1 MAMLTRIL
9 YKKQTTFHDLIKIR
23 SNYLTGYIK
32 KKIRSLSKLQP
43 TVSIW
48 TWLHNCLG
56 GDYHM
61 YPWDLQILEKDG
73 VISFSATS
81 DTDSSI
87 VIDDDDIGAGI
98 NRIINLI
105 ITDCPGAVIYVSDFS
120 GNIDLIESIM
130 QKRKVAYVID

>member
-1 MAMLTRIL
+1 MDR
-9 YKKQTTFHDLIKIR
+9 
-23 SNYLTGYIK
+23 
-32 KKIRSLSKLQP
+32 
-43 TVSIW
+43 
-48 TWLHNCLG
+48 LHNCLG

-105 ITDCPGAVIYVSDFS
+105 ITDCPGAVIYISDFS

>member
-1 MAMLTRIL
+1 
-9 YKKQTTFHDLIKIR
+9 
-23 SNYLTGYIK
+23 
-32 KKIRSLSKLQP
+32 
-43 TVSIW
+43 
-48 TWLHNCLG
+48 
-56 GDYHM
+56 M
-61 YPWDLQILEKDG
+61 YPWDLQILEKGG

>member
-1 MAMLTRIL
+1 
-9 YKKQTTFHDLIKIR
+9 
-23 SNYLTGYIK
+23 
-32 KKIRSLSKLQP
+32 
-43 TVSIW
+43 
-48 TWLHNCLG
+48 
-56 GDYHM
+56 M

-98 NRIINLI
+98 NRIISLI